1 MFAIKRL
8 YGADNEVR
16 MRITEKDRE
25 MYEWIKD
32 FMLKT
37 GFCSSIREI
46 CLGMGIKS
54 TNTVHN
60 RIDRLVC
67 YGLLIRKT
75 ESSPVYRLAGMKYV
89 MSEVDA

>member
-16 MRITEKDRE
+16 MRITDKDRE

-32 FMLKT
+32 FML
-37 GFCSSIREI
+37 CPSIREI
-46 CLGMGIKS
+46 CSGMGIKS

-60 RIDRLVC
+60 RIEKLLA
-67 YGLLIRKT
+67 YGLLVRKS
-75 ESSPVYRLAGMKYV
+75 EASPVYRLAGMRYV
-89 MSEVDA
+89 IDE

>member
-8 YGADNEVR
+8 YGADSEVR
-16 MRITEKDRE
+16 MRITDKDKE

-37 GFCSSIREI
+37 GFCPSVKEI

-54 TNTVHN
+54 TNTVH
-60 RIDRLVC
+60 RHIDRLVC

-75 ESSPVYRLAGMKYV
+75 ESSPVYRLAGMRYV
-89 MSEVDA
+89 IDETD

>member
-16 MRITEKDRE
+16 MRITDKDRE

-37 GFCSSIREI
+37 GFCPSIREI
-46 CLGMGIKS
+46 CSGMGIKS

-60 RIDRLVC
+60 RIEKLLA
-67 YGLLIRKT
+67 YGLLVRKS
-75 ESSPVYRLAGMKYV
+75 EASPVYRLAGMRYV
-89 MSEVDA
+89 IDE